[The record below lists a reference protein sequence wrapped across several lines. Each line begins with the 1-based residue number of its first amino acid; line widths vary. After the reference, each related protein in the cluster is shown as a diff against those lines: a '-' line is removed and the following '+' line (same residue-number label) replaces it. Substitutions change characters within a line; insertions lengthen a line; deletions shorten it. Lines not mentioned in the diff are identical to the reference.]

1 MKMLVFLKAL
11 HLVANMEIISSD
23 CVWSSDF
30 YLKTAKKIIALKI
43 II

>member
-1 MKMLVFLKAL
+1 MLVFFKPL
-11 HLVANMEIISSD
+11 HLVAIIEIISFD

-30 YLKTAKKIIALKI
+30 YLKITKEIIALKI